1 MGTKKGPSTEG
12 GGGSSC
18 CRIESL
24 IRVDERGQIV
34 LPKEIRDKANIYPG
48 DRLALICLKKKGTI
62 YCFYL
67 VKIGELTGIIKDLL
81 GDRPKFPRISKKD

>member
-1 MGTKKGPSTEG
+1 VGTKKGPSTEG

-48 DRLALICLKKKGTI
+48 DKLALICLKKRGGNLLLLFSKNW
-62 YCFYL
+62 
-67 VKIGELTGIIKDLL
+67 KINWDNKRSARGSAE
-81 GDRPKFPRISKKD
+81 ISKN